1 MSEPIFRPCCQAD
14 PLPGLTPPTCK
25 ACCERIL
32 ASMEKPVM
40 PSARSLMMDVLFGM
54 VVTIIFVIL
63 GEMLCLIL
71 LGIGHAA

>member
-1 MSEPIFRPCCQAD
+1 MSEPIFRPCCQAN

-25 ACCERIL
+25 VCCERIL
-32 ASMEKPVM
+32 AGGGKPAV
-40 PSARSLMMDVLFGM
+40 PRHRIIMMDVLFGM